1 MTHGIDKMTRRKE
14 NAGMGKGKIN
24 YGALYDLLRKR
35 PITYRD
41 IMRLTGRE
49 KTAVP
54 GIITTLSLK
63 YPLYQVSRGV
73 YALNPDPALAEL
85 EAMFRL
91 NRHRRRNG
99 KK

>member
-1 MTHGIDKMTRRKE
+1 MRTV
-14 NAGMGKGKIN
+14 GKGKIN
-24 YGALYDLLRKR
+24 YAALYGLLRRR

-41 IMRLTGRE
+41 IMRITGRE

-85 EAMFRL
+85 ERL
-91 NRHRRRNG
+91 LKSRVRRPKGPVKQANNRR
-99 KK
+99 

>member
-1 MTHGIDKMTRRKE
+1 V
-14 NAGMGKGKIN
+14 GKGKIN
-24 YGALYDLLRKR
+24 YGALYELLRKR
-35 PITYRD
+35 PVTYRD
-41 IMRLTGRE
+41 IMRITGRM

-85 EAMFRL
+85 EDML
-91 NRHRRRNG
+91 KSRRGRRRKRNG